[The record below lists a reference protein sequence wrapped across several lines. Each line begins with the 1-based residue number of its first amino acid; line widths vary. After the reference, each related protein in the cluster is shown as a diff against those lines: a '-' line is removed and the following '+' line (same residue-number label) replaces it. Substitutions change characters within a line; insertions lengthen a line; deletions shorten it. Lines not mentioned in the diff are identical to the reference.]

1 MKCIVTP
8 RLASRAT
15 PRFASRTAR
24 TTPTMPTL
32 PPIAPERPPSVFKR
46 GPKASNAADA
56 HEKSTL
62 DRVARA
68 VDTARRAWSA
78 PRGASASALPCAVWR
93 PEVSRAEV
101 VRTRGRHFHRFG
113 CARGD
118 ATWLFPEECAF
129 LVETERLALF
139 MRESDEEP
147 ASVRAVYALCA
158 RSGVSREEYLA
169 YGYLCRLGFA
179 CRRFGAAWTADARA
193 DAETWSAD
201 ADGLGRWARRRER
214 EEEEEEIGAR
224 DGDGVMTKKRRV
236 ETVSV
241 TSRARGARSRGWW
254 PWTRHPGH
262 AWIGPEIHDA
272 VEANAPRA
280 PAPLEYDETPVR
292 VSPTFQVYQ
301 PNRSFSKKS
310 PDPVSFFVYVRS
322 EKPPDGREMR
332 SLLDQAGGKPVRVV
346 NCRQSTVMMFTFS
359 DANT

>member
-1 MKCIVTP
+1 MKCIITP

-15 PRFASRTAR
+15 PPRASRTVHATR
-24 TTPTMPTL
+24 DMPTV
-32 PPIAPERPPSVFKR
+32 PPHPPDPPPSVFKR

-56 HEKSTL
+56 TDASTL

-139 MRESDEEP
+139 MSDSDEEP
-147 ASVRAVYALCA
+147 ASVRAVYALLK
-158 RSGVSREEYLA
+158 RSGVSREEYLV

-201 ADGLGRWARRRER
+201 ADGLGRWARR
-214 EEEEEEIGAR
+214 AVR

-236 ETVSV
+236 EVPVMSREGGAA
-241 TSRARGARSRGWW
+241 SRAWW

>member
-1 MKCIVTP
+1 
-8 RLASRAT
+8 
-15 PRFASRTAR
+15 
-24 TTPTMPTL
+24 
-32 PPIAPERPPSVFKR
+32 
-46 GPKASNAADA
+46 
-56 HEKSTL
+56 
-62 DRVARA
+62 
-68 VDTARRAWSA
+68 
-78 PRGASASALPCAVWR
+78 
-93 PEVSRAEV
+93 
-101 VRTRGRHFHRFG
+101 
-113 CARGD
+113 
-118 ATWLFPEECAF
+118 LFPEECAF

-139 MRESDEEP
+139 LSDSDEEP
-147 ASVRAVYALCA
+147 ASVRAVYALLTRC
-158 RSGVSREEYLA
+158 GVSREEYLV
-169 YGYLCRLGFA
+169 YGYLCRLGFG

-201 ADGLGRWARRRER
+201 ADGLGRWARR
-214 EEEEEEIGAR
+214 AVR

-236 ETVSV
+236 EVPVMSREGGAA
-241 TSRARGARSRGWW
+241 SRAWW

>member
-1 MKCIVTP
+1 MP
-8 RLASRAT
+8 SLASRAT
-15 PRFASRTAR
+15 SRRRARAVRATHRMPPVPSHPPASA
-24 TTPTMPTL
+24 
-32 PPIAPERPPSVFKR
+32 PSVFKR

-169 YGYLCRLGFA
+169 YGYLL
-179 CRRFGAAWTADARA
+179 
-193 DAETWSAD
+193 S
-201 ADGLGRWARRRER
+201 L
-214 EEEEEEIGAR
+214 
-224 DGDGVMTKKRRV
+224 
-236 ETVSV
+236 
-241 TSRARGARSRGWW
+241 
-254 PWTRHPGH
+254 
-262 AWIGPEIHDA
+262 IHI
-272 VEANAPRA
+272 
-280 PAPLEYDETPVR
+280 
-292 VSPTFQVYQ
+292 
-301 PNRSFSKKS
+301 
-310 PDPVSFFVYVRS
+310 
-322 EKPPDGREMR
+322 
-332 SLLDQAGGKPVRVV
+332 
-346 NCRQSTVMMFTFS
+346 
-359 DANT
+359 